1 MGEYCQVQKMKSF
14 DDLNDYFRATYGFSL
29 FLREEPALMSRTKKP
44 AQWVG
49 ADAPDAVLLRR
60 TGHPPTKYPKCRGII
75 SNGGHRPI
83 SMSTLLSN
91 IKEGKELFRQ
101 LQ

>member
-1 MGEYCQVQKMKSF
+1 MTLQTF
-14 DDLNDYFRATYGFSL
+14 DDINDYFRSTYGFSL
-29 FLREEPALMSRTKKP
+29 YVREEPTLMSKAKKP
-44 AQWVG
+44 TRWVG
-49 ADAPDAVLLRR
+49 ADASDVVLLRR
-60 TGHPPTKYPKCRGII
+60 TGYPPTKYPNCHGII